1 MATEMILTLPQ
12 SLTRISALTIPLAL
26 AIFIGGCDS
35 TVNTCR
41 DYYGKRIN
49 IEKAATRLRIKIE
62 RQAEPAIGDGIAWG
76 IVSDDIDKYCH
87 VGK

>member
-1 MATEMILTLPQ
+1 MATEKTLTLPQ
-12 SLTRISALTIPLAL
+12 LPTRVSTLMILLSLPV
-26 AIFIGGCDS
+26 FIGGCDS

-49 IEKAATRLRIKIE
+49 IEEAATRLRIKIE
-62 RQAEPAIGDGIAWG
+62 RQAEPVIGDGIAWG